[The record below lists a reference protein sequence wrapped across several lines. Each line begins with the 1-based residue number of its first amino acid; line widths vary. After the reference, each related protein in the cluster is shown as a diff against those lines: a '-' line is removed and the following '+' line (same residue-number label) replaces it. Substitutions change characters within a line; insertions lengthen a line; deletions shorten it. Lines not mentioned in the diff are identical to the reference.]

1 MCRMVGA
8 GLGLGV
14 LPRAACA
21 PLLEAYALKA
31 LKLDEPWAERRLHA
45 ACSAERPLSAAA
57 TLLWESMAGAARP

>member
-1 MCRMVGA
+1 
-8 GLGLGV
+8 V

-31 LKLDEPWAERRLHA
+31 LKLDEPWAERRCSA

-57 TLLWESMAGAARP
+57 TLLWESMAERSAS